1 MKEGVL
7 LFVVWDVGDAVVILI
22 GSPLEGAQ
30 VNFRVLGEAVGT
42 VGTPEDA
49 MPKGDLLGYVEDMPI
64 LIVEISVGLP
74 DGEVVRAYLL
84 GFDVNNDG
92 INFEGFAL
100 GRTLG

>member
-7 LFVVWDVGDAVVILI
+7 LFGVWDVGDAVVILI

-42 VGTPEDA
+42 VGTPEEA
-49 MPKGDLLGYVEDMPI
+49 MTKGELLGYVEDRP
-64 LIVEISVGLP
+64 IVEISVGLP